1 MKLDY
6 KIVMIVPLIGVVIAL
21 ILFRGCGRND
31 TPSKEIDIV
40 HIYDSIE
47 RVIVSQL
54 PPPDTVFE
62 INEKTVIKWLPSA
75 KVVDTFYV
83 DGETVYVYND
93 APVDTNAILT
103 HYLTQAATYIDTI
116 RDSSLQAVILDTIF
130 RNSIVARDFR
140 YKILRPI
147 EIQKIDNSD
156 RFQFHVLGGTG
167 SQTDMDSIFKLRL
180 SGGIMMEFKTGTSLI
195 VRYDHTVGSKNP
207 HGFEV
212 MAAQRL
218 RLRKR

>member
-6 KIVMIVPLIGVVIAL
+6 KIVVILALIAVVVAL
-21 ILFRGCGRND
+21 ILFRGCGRNNR
-31 TPSKEIDIV
+31 PSKEIDIV